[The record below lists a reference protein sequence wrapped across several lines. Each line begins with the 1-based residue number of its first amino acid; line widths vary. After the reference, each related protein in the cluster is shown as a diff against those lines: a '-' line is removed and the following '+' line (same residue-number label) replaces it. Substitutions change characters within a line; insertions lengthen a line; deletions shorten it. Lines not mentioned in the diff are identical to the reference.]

1 MNRPELD
8 EKLDHLHRE
17 LQQVES
23 VDEDERKLLQQ
34 LKEDIEELLKDEEG
48 DQAERYK
55 RVGEGLRESIEKLE
69 ARHPT
74 ATMVMGQTIDMLA
87 KMGI

>member
-1 MNRPELD
+1 MNRQDLD
-8 EKLDHLHRE
+8 EKLQQLHSE

-23 VDEDERKLLQQ
+23 VDDAERELLQQ
-34 LKEDIEELLKDEEG
+34 LMVDIQELLEDKEG
-48 DQAERYK
+48 DPGERYK
-55 RVGEGLRESIEKLE
+55 RVGEGLRESIERLE

-74 ATMVMGQTIDMLA
+74 ATMLMGQTIDMLA

>member
-1 MNRPELD
+1 MDRQDLD
-8 EKLDHLHRE
+8 EKLLQLHRE
-17 LQQVES
+17 LQQIES

-34 LKEDIEELLKDEEG
+34 LRIDIRELLEDEEG
-48 DQAERYK
+48 KQAQRYK
-55 RVGEGLRESIEKLE
+55 RAAEGLRESIERLE

-74 ATMVMGQTIDMLA
+74 ATMLMGQTVEMLA

>member
-8 EKLDHLHRE
+8 EKLEQLHRE
-17 LQQVES
+17 LQQIES
-23 VDEDERKLLQQ
+23 VDEEERKLLEQ
-34 LKEDIEELLKDEEG
+34 LKVDIEEIVKDEG
-48 DQAERYK
+48 GYQSERYK
-55 RVGEGLRESIEKLE
+55 RVGEGLKESIEKLE

-74 ATMVMGQTIDMLA
+74 ATMVMGQTIEMLA